1 MIMVLFRGVG
11 IVSALAQ
18 SNSTRILTG
27 GNMTNWTGSNITNTK
42 PTGSSPLGMSQG
54 LSGPF
59 LTFNVLLQ
67 LMILL
72 YSDDIDL
79 LACNNIEV

>member
-1 MIMVLFRGVG
+1 MIMVLFHGVG

-27 GNMTNWTGSNITNTK
+27 GNMTNSTGSNMTNTK
-42 PTGSSPLGMSQG
+42 HGSSPLGMSQG